1 MQSTL
6 TVPPVQADPGAQGTI
21 TGVPS
26 GHSYPAEQLGI
37 VPESTVANVPAAQ
50 NLPTGQ
56 MTVFAVVGVTL

>member
-1 MQSTL
+1 
-6 TVPPVQADPGAQGTI
+6 VQADPGAQGTI
-21 TGVPS
+21 TGVPT

-56 MTVFAVVGVTL
+56 MIVFAVVGVKL